1 MRRPN
6 ILFFMVDQMQ
16 ARLLE
21 SDHPCRTPNFD
32 RLAKEGVRFTRAYTP
47 NNICSPTRASLM
59 TGLLPHNHGVL
70 EVLYPRTPDQHN
82 LRLDK
87 PHWAQRLSE
96 SGYRTGYFGKWHV
109 EKSNDLNRFGWEV
122 DGGQA
127 GVLFKEA
134 VQDLLGG
141 EPLVP
146 ECDVTCYL
154 DEPAGYRPHLF
165 YGVTERH
172 ADERFMGVTTTM
184 ALDFVEDASEVSDP
198 WCCFVSLFEPH
209 DPFIASQDA
218 YDSYDGVD
226 LPEPVNGDD
235 DLVDRPGLYRKI
247 QRVWKQLSAE
257 ERREARRC
265 YYASITE
272 IDAQFGRVYD
282 ALSESGKLE
291 ETVIVVTADH
301 GDLLGAHGL
310 FFKDISVFE
319 EVYNVPLI
327 VRGPGV
333 EQDAVCEGRVAVH
346 DLCPTLLDVAGLK
359 PFDVPDSQS
368 FKDLLSQPDALRPDH
383 QRGYSQYF
391 GNRHRL
397 TQRVVWD
404 GPWKFVFNGFDFDEL
419 YNLDDD
425 PYEMTNLALLPDHA
439 SDLERMTKV
448 FWRMALD
455 VDDTPLIETHYPMLR
470 LGVVGPDAA
479 ESREQ

>member
-1 MRRPN
+1 MGRPN

-16 ARLLE
+16 ARVLE
-21 SDHPCRTPNFD
+21 KEHPCRTPNFD

-87 PHWAQRLSE
+87 PHWAQQLADA
-96 SGYRTGYFGKWHV
+96 GYKTGYFGKWHV
-109 EKSNDLNRFGWEV
+109 EKSNDLNRFGWQV
-122 DGGQA
+122 DGGNT
-127 GVLFKEA
+127 GTLFKTA
-134 VQDLLGG
+134 VKTQLGDA
-141 EPLVP
+141 PLVP
-146 ECDVTCYL
+146 ECDPGCYL
-154 DEPAGYRPHLF
+154 DEPVGYRPHLF
-165 YGVTERH
+165 YGVTDRH
-172 ADERFMGVTTTM
+172 ANERFMGVTTTM
-184 ALDFVEDASEVSDP
+184 ALDYLAEVGKGPDS

-209 DPFIASQDA
+209 DPFITSREA
-218 YDSYDGVD
+218 YDSYDGID

-235 DLVDRPGLYRKI
+235 DLDDRPGLYRKI
-247 QRVWKQLSAE
+247 QQVWKQLSAD

-272 IDAQFGRVYD
+272 IDEQFGRLYD
-282 ALSESGKLE
+282 ALGASGKLE
-291 ETVIVVTADH
+291 DTLIIVTADH

-333 EQDAVCEGRVAVH
+333 VTDALCEGRVGVH
-346 DLCPTLLDVAGLK
+346 DLCPTLLDIAGLE

-368 FKDLLSQPDALRPDH
+368 FKDLLDNPDTLEPEH

-425 PYEMTNLALLPDHA
+425 PYEMTNLAPQPDYA
-439 SDLERMTKV
+439 NDLERMTKL

-470 LGVVGPDAA
+470 LAAVGPGEA
-479 ESREQ
+479 EA